1 MELKDYQKR
10 VLGDVDKFIHALRD
24 QYDKG
29 NVNHAS
35 QDAWKAARVPGRYAQ
50 RETGDGRDLPSVCI
64 KVPTGGGKT
73 LLATQALGSIF
84 RILLRERNDCGLVLW
99 VVPTGQIYRDTL
111 KALRDPSHGYRMM
124 LAHAVG
130 RRIEVWEKTDIAR
143 LSPARLKDCLN
154 VLIVQLAS
162 TNRQTKEDL
171 KFFRDSGGNIV
182 DHFPPEDDWDAQRA
196 LKEKVPN
203 LDMIEED
210 DKSGRYLCAT
220 SIGNLVRIC
229 RPPVVMDEGHKAYS
243 TNARATIE
251 GFNPTFVLELS
262 ATPPEGANIVSRVSG
277 EELLKEEMIKLP
289 LNVRTSGKK
298 RWQDVLTDAR
308 DKREHLAKLA
318 HKHESAAGPAA
329 HIRPIV
335 LVQVERT
342 GKEQLD
348 KKMIHAEHVREYLR
362 QKLDVPEA
370 NIKVKSAEDDEL
382 ADVDNLMDPGC
393 PVEWIITKSALQE
406 GWDCPFAYIL
416 VSLDRTRSDRALT
429 QLVGRVL
436 RQPHQKRADGKEFA
450 GLNEA
455 YAFCLHD
462 KPAEVLK
469 GVKKAL
475 ENEGYEGEASAL
487 VRQGNGPD
495 GTGRPSKETNW
506 REGIRTLYGQPFDG
520 KIYLPRFCVKADGRA
535 DSYEPLDYYRHL
547 VSRIDVGEFSYG
559 AISHWQVSRVV
570 AEAKEKIFRITL
582 GEEARQTSDPED
594 SDLES
599 DQSVCAWLA
608 ANVDVPYLSHKQIR
622 TIIQKTYSV
631 LCDSETVFRG
641 QFAKVKT
648 EVRKRLSEFVQE
660 QVDDQTEAAFG
671 ALIDAGTLIFY
682 LHCSHCR
689 FEIPPSIRI
698 EAKPGGSIAPLTHAN
713 GDRIGKSLFDF
724 VEADGF
730 NQYEKEVALVMDRD
744 ANVLWWYRNK
754 VGPGNFDV
762 QGFRRGRIYPDFVAQ
777 SVTDNRELNTVWVI
791 ESKGEQLEGSR
802 DTQYKRRLGEFFTR
816 AGTRVTWQQLGAE
829 FKDHKFRFQVL
840 DEHQEGGADWS
851 DTLRSVLAE

>member
-10 VLGDVDKFIHALRD
+10 VIGDVEKFIHALRD

-29 NVNHAS
+29 NADYAS
-35 QDAWKAARVPGRYAQ
+35 PAAWKAARISGKYLP

-73 LLATQALGSIF
+73 LLATQALGSVF

-99 VVPTGQIYRDTL
+99 VVPTSQIYRDTL
-111 KALRDPSHGYRMM
+111 RALRDPNHGYRMM

-154 VLIVQLAS
+154 VLVIQLAS
-162 TNRQTKEDL
+162 TNRKSKDDL

-182 DHFPPEDDWDAQRA
+182 DHFPPEDDWEAHRK
-196 LKEKVPN
+196 LKEAVPN
-203 LDMIEED
+203 LDMIEADE
-210 DKSGRYLCAT
+210 KSGRYLCAT
-220 SIGNLVRIC
+220 SIGNLVRLC
-229 RPPVVMDEGHKAYS
+229 RPPVILDEGHKAYS

-262 ATPPEGANIVSRVSG
+262 ATPPDGANIVSRVSG
-277 EELLKEEMIKLP
+277 DELLREEMIKLP

-298 RWQDVLTDAR
+298 KWQDVLTEAR
-308 DKREHLAKLA
+308 DKREHLARLA
-318 HKHESAAGPAA
+318 HTYESAAGPGT

-342 GKEQLD
+342 GKEQRGKGSVHSED
-348 KKMIHAEHVREYLR
+348 VREYLR

-370 NIKVKSAEDDEL
+370 NVKVKSAEDDEL
-382 ADVDNLMDPGC
+382 ADVDNLMDAGC

-406 GWDCPFAYIL
+406 GWDCPFAYVL

-436 RQPHQKRADGKEFA
+436 RQPYQKRAEGNEFA
-450 GLNEA
+450 GLNES

-462 KPAEVLK
+462 RPAEVLK

-487 VRQGNGPD
+487 IRQGDGPEGKEAAFRDTIWRD
-495 GTGRPSKETNW
+495 GITA
-506 REGIRTLYGQPFDG
+506 LYGQPFEG
-520 KIYLPRFCVKADGRA
+520 KIYLPKFCVKVEARE

-547 VSRIDVGEFSYG
+547 VSRVDIEAFDYP
-559 AISHWQVSRVV
+559 AISHWHVTKIV
-570 AEAKEKIFRITL
+570 AEAKEKTFRITL
-582 GEEARQTSDPED
+582 GNEAKATDD
-594 SDLES
+594 THTDNWES
-599 DQSVCAWLA
+599 DESVCAWLA
-608 ANVDVPYLSHKQIR
+608 ANIDFPYLSHKQIR
-622 TIIQKTYSV
+622 IIIERAYGQ
-631 LCDSETVFRG
+631 LCLSEMIKGRLAT
-641 QFAKVKT
+641 VKT

-660 QVDDQTEAAFG
+660 QVDIQTESAFG
-671 ALIDAGTLIFY
+671 KLVDAGTLLFY
-682 LHCSHCR
+682 LHCSRCR
-689 FEIPPSIRI
+689 FEIPENVRI
-698 EAKPGGSIAPLTHAN
+698 EARPGGPIAPLAHSN
-713 GDRIGKSLFDF
+713 GDVIAKSLFDF
-724 VEADGF
+724 VESEGL
-730 NQYEKEVALVMDRD
+730 NQYEREVALVLDRD

-777 SVTDNRELNTVWVI
+777 RIVDGRELNTVWVI
-791 ESKGEQLEGSR
+791 ESKGGQLEGNR
-802 DTQYKRRLGEFFTR
+802 DTQYKRRLGEFFSR

-840 DEHQEGGADWS
+840 DEHQDGGALWADE
-851 DTLRSVLAE
+851 LRSMLSG